1 MQMCNAEKLPEV
13 TEHKKTTKYETKI
26 EESANASTGSC
37 LFPALGDLRGKKP
50 AAQPAQ
56 PAATRTKCKFDQ
68 RLVPRLPAT
77 VARSEKW
84 PVNKNDFQPAIVF
97 MESARDVSH
106 LEDDKFVHAKEQV
119 FGEQL
124 KDSPLQK
131 LMCCGSTAPAYIRDL
146 QQENDADTAAEQLF
160 ACLPTSSVPKTT
172 FYHIPYSEKGMRM
185 HCSHNML
192 LCGARSRRLQHR
204 EFVHPDRH
212 VARRE

>member
-1 MQMCNAEKLPEV
+1 MRK
-13 TEHKKTTKYETKI
+13 
-26 EESANASTGSC
+26 S
-37 LFPALGDLRGKKP
+37 
-50 AAQPAQ
+50 
-56 PAATRTKCKFDQ
+56 KF
-68 RLVPRLPAT
+68 
-77 VARSEKW
+77 
-84 PVNKNDFQPAIVF
+84 
-97 MESARDVSH
+97 
-106 LEDDKFVHAKEQV
+106 